1 MSAFFILKEVVFI
14 DGKFRSK
21 IRRSQIEN
29 WGRIVD
35 LLADNIDAE
44 AGFITEI
51 VGDKIRILKMKAE
64 GGEQAERENE
74 YIKEGDKIDSAEVYC
89 RETVKRQEMV
99 EINDARQLG
108 KWQDSL
114 ELEMGFVSYLGI
126 PLFHPQNEGV
136 SGTLCVVDSRPRNF
150 STKEKKL
157 LQEFKH
163 SIENQLENIT
173 LNNKLEHQVEFTQS
187 SLDSLSA
194 HIAVID
200 NEGIIKYTNEA
211 WNNFADNNGASPKHV
226 GEGINYLKL
235 MEKAKNEGAENA
247 GKAFRGIKSLIA
259 GERDYF
265 ELEYPCPTP
274 DEKKWF
280 KLRATPFKSAG
291 DNAAVI
297 AHEEITK
304 RKAKV
309 KELQEYKE
317 RINDIFKNISDLVWS
332 MSWPDLKVEFV
343 SKPVK
348 ELTGYSKEQF
358 SASGF
363 MTRITIPEDK
373 HVHKEALQELKEK
386 GRAEREFRLICKD
399 GSIKWIHDENYI
411 VYDDDGK
418 PVKVR
423 GIMRD
428 ITDRKLAE
436 KRLIKAKERFNSL
449 FYNTPDPIIAIDREA
464 CILDV
469 NDEFEKT
476 FKYRL
481 ENIKGKNIDEVLC
494 IEGKEDSVNEKLT
507 RDLLDGQYINR
518 EVTRYDKEGNPMK
531 ISLKTVPI
539 TVDEEVVGAYGIYE
553 DITARKEKESQ
564 LKYKTFH
571 DELTGLH
578 NRKFLA
584 EEMESF
590 EIEGRLPVS
599 IIMID
604 INGLRIINKTHGH
617 KKGDM
622 ILKKAAE
629 ILQGA
634 VRDEDILVRYGGDEF
649 VILLPRTSSE
659 ISHDI
664 CERIEEKCEKTDE
677 DKFPVSMGIGI
688 ATKTDPE
695 EDLQEILKQ
704 ADENMLQNKLVND
717 KSSQNRMVKG
727 LLNTLGA
734 KSDETKEHAM
744 RMTSLAHRLGERVGV
759 NNSELDRLSLL
770 ATLHDIGKT
779 TIPEEVLTK
788 PGELSEEEW
797 QLIREHPGKGYKI
810 ASASKEFSVVAEE
823 ILAHHERWDGGG
835 YPNGLE
841 GEEIPFLA
849 RIISIVDA
857 YDVMTNGRP
866 YKEDISKSEA
876 LKEIEECAGSQF
888 DPELAEEF
896 VEMMQD

>member
-1 MSAFFILKEVVFI
+1 MNIFNIHSSLKEVVFI
-14 DGKFRSK
+14 DGKFGTKIPRSK
-21 IRRSQIEN
+21 IEN
-29 WGRIVD
+29 WGRIVG

-51 VGDKIRILKMKAE
+51 VGDKIRIVKMKAE
-64 GGEQAERENE
+64 GRVNPKKENS

-89 RETVKRQEMV
+89 RETLERQEMV
-99 EINDARQLG
+99 EINDARQLE
-108 KWQDSL
+108 KWQDSF

-126 PLFHPQNEGV
+126 PLFNPQNEGV
-136 SGTLCVVDSRPRNF
+136 FGTLCVVDSRPRNF
-150 STKEKKL
+150 SAKEKKL

-173 LNNKLEHQVEFTQS
+173 LNNKLERQVEFTQS

-200 NEGIIKYTNEA
+200 KEGIIKYTNEA
-211 WNNFADNNGASPKHV
+211 WNNFADKNGASPEHV
-226 GEGINYLKL
+226 GEGINYLNL

-247 GKAFRGIKSLIA
+247 GEAFRGIKSVIS
-259 GERDYF
+259 GEKNYF

-280 KLRATPFKSAG
+280 KLRATPFKSDG
-291 DNAAVI
+291 DYAAVI

-363 MTRITIPEDK
+363 MTRISNPEDK

-399 GSIKWIHDENYI
+399 GSIKWIHDENYF
-411 VYDDDGK
+411 VYNDEGK

-428 ITDRKLAE
+428 IT
-436 KRLIKAKERFNSL
+436 
-449 FYNTPDPIIAIDREA
+449 
-464 CILDV
+464 
-469 NDEFEKT
+469 
-476 FKYRL
+476 
-481 ENIKGKNIDEVLC
+481 
-494 IEGKEDSVNEKLT
+494 
-507 RDLLDGQYINR
+507 
-518 EVTRYDKEGNPMK
+518 
-531 ISLKTVPI
+531 
-539 TVDEEVVGAYGIYE
+539 
-553 DITARKEKESQ
+553 ARKERERQ

-571 DELTGLH
+571 DELTGLY
-578 NRKFLA
+578 NRPFLA
-584 EEMESF
+584 EEME
-590 EIEGRLPVS
+590 RLDNERQLPISV
-599 IIMID
+599 IMVD
-604 INGLRIINKTHGH
+604 INGLKIINDTYGH
-617 KKGDM
+617 KKGDL
-622 ILKKAAE
+622 ILKKAAK
-629 ILQGA
+629 ILEGVA
-634 VRDEDILVRYGGDEF
+634 RDEDILVRYGGDEF
-649 VILLPRTSSE
+649 VILLPGTDNE
-659 ISHDI
+659 MTHDI
-664 CERIEEKCEKTDE
+664 YERIEEKCIKTNE
-677 DKFPVSMGIGI
+677 DKFSVSMGIGI

-695 EDLQEILKQ
+695 EDMQDILKQ
-704 ADENMLQNKLVND
+704 ADENMLQNKLLND

-744 RMTSLAHRLGERVGV
+744 RMTNLAHRLGERVGV

-797 QLIREHPGKGYKI
+797 QLIRDHPQKGSEI
-810 ASASKEFSVVAEE
+810 ASASEEFSVVAEE
-823 ILAHHERWDGGG
+823 ILAHHERWDGEG
-835 YPNGLE
+835 YPNGIE
-841 GEEIPFLA
+841 GEDIPFLA

-866 YKEDISKSEA
+866 YKEAMSKSEA